1 MSNSGKNVRLNLSD
15 VRASE
20 WVQAICSH
28 KENEMDHNS
37 LQSTE
42 ESPEQAATG
51 RTSRLFFIDHLRAA
65 LVILVVLHHIALVY
79 GGIPPFYYLEPP
91 NPTNDLL
98 AGLVLFAFVLFNQA
112 WFMGAFFLIAGY
124 FTPGSFDR
132 KGPGSFLR
140 DRLLR
145 LGIPLIVFIFV
156 LSPIS
161 MLGLYLMP
169 ASQGGIAT
177 PLTWQTFPYL
187 AFLGLGPLWFVAMLL
202 IFSFGY
208 AGWRRLTRN
217 RISTSMSKSS
227 APNYLSIGIF
237 ILALAL
243 VSYLVRI
250 VVPLGEPVIL
260 FVYFLSFPT
269 IAYLPQYLSFFVLGI
284 IASRHDWFRTTP
296 GSMGVVGF
304 VAALVATVLLFSI
317 AFISLLTSIEN
328 GSQQLP
334 AFGYGTWQSA
344 VYTLWDSIF
353 AVGLSLAAITF
364 FRRFFNGESRFGG
377 LLSQQSYAVYI
388 IHTLIIVFLAFVLRG
403 IDLEHLLKFGMAT
416 VIAIPTCFAAAYI
429 VRKIPG
435 VSRVL

>member
-1 MSNSGKNVRLNLSD
+1 MNTGD
-15 VRASE
+15 
-20 WVQAICSH
+20 
-28 KENEMDHNS
+28 EMDHNN
-37 LQSTE
+37 LQATE
-42 ESPEQAATG
+42 KPPVQAATG

-98 AGLVLFAFVLFNQA
+98 AFLVLFAFVLFNQA

-132 KGPGSFLR
+132 KGPGSFLK

-161 MLGLYLMP
+161 NLGLYLMP
-169 ASQGGIAT
+169 ASLGGITT

-187 AFLGLGPLWFVAMLL
+187 AFLGLGPLWFVALLL

-208 AGWRRLTRN
+208 AAWRMLTRN
-217 RISTSMSKSS
+217 RTSTSTSKSS
-227 APNYLSIGIF
+227 APSYLGIGVF

-250 VVPLGEPVIL
+250 VVPLGKSVNL

-269 IAYLPQYLSFFVLGI
+269 IAYLPQYLSFFVLGT
-284 IASRHDWFRTTP
+284 IAYRHNWFRTLP
-296 GSMGVVGF
+296 HSMSKVGF
-304 VAALVATVLLFSI
+304 VAALIATVTLFSI
-317 AFISLLTSIEN
+317 GFLSFLTWIER

-334 AFGYGTWQSA
+334 PFGYGTWQSA

-353 AVGLSLAAITF
+353 AVGMVLTTITF
-364 FRRFFNGESRFGG
+364 FRRFFSEQGKFGT

-388 IHTLIIVFLAFVLRG
+388 IHVPIIVFLAFVLRG
-403 IDLEHLLKFGMAT
+403 IDLEHLLKFGFAA
-416 VIAIPTCFAAAYI
+416 VIVVPTCFAVAYI
-429 VRKIPG
+429 IRKIPG

>member
-1 MSNSGKNVRLNLSD
+1 
-15 VRASE
+15 
-20 WVQAICSH
+20 
-28 KENEMDHNS
+28 MDHNN
-37 LQSTE
+37 LQATE
-42 ESPEQAATG
+42 KSGVQAATG

-91 NPTNDLL
+91 DPTNDLL

-132 KGPGSFLR
+132 KEPGSFLK

-145 LGIPLIVFIFV
+145 LGIPLIIFIFV

-161 MLGLYLMP
+161 NLGLYLMP
-169 ASQGGIAT
+169 ASLGGITT

-187 AFLGLGPLWFVAMLL
+187 AFLGLGPLWFVALLL

-208 AGWRRLTRN
+208 AGWRMLTRN
-217 RISTSMSKSS
+217 RASTSTSKSS
-227 APNYLSIGIF
+227 APSYLGIGVF

-243 VSYLVRI
+243 ASYLVRI
-250 VVPLGEPVIL
+250 VVPLGESVSL

-269 IAYLPQYLSFFVLGI
+269 IAYLPQYLSFFVLGAV
-284 IASRHDWFRTTP
+284 ASRHDRFRTIP

-317 AFISLLTSIEN
+317 AFISLLTWIER

-334 AFGYGTWQSA
+334 PFGYGTWQSA

-353 AVGLSLAAITF
+353 AVGMVLAAITF
-364 FRRFFNGESRFGG
+364 FRRFFSEQGKFGTF
-377 LLSQQSYAVYI
+377 LSQQSYAVYI
-388 IHTLIIVFLAFVLRG
+388 IHIPIIVFLAFVLRG
-403 IDLEHLLKFGMAT
+403 VDLEHLLKFGFAA
-416 VIAIPTCFAAAYI
+416 VIVVPTCFAVAYI
-429 VRKIPG
+429 IRKIPG